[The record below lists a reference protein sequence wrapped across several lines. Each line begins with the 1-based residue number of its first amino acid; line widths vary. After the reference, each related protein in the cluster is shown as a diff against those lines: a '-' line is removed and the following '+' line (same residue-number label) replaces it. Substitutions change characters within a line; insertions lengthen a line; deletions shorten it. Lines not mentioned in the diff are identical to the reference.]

1 MFVSNQIK
9 CSTLQLEGNFIFL
22 LTNVLFG
29 IGTGEFPRAIT
40 QPVSHDEM
48 THSTVLNLQH
58 TPQSESSEWSLT
70 QSEGSIG
77 SATKPYGIENM
88 FYFFFFA
95 TQKLRVKEWLEYDI
109 KGETDMLAYLRSAS
123 FQSVFSLT
131 VDTKT
136 EQVAKR
142 NFLQQNGKLAD
153 AYETNPTC

>member
-1 MFVSNQIK
+1 
-9 CSTLQLEGNFIFL
+9 
-22 LTNVLFG
+22 
-29 IGTGEFPRAIT
+29 
-40 QPVSHDEM
+40 
-48 THSTVLNLQH
+48 
-58 TPQSESSEWSLT
+58 
-70 QSEGSIG
+70 
-77 SATKPYGIENM
+77 M

-142 NFLQQNGKLAD
+142 NFLQQNGRLAD